1 MEFSVEFTAYR
12 KVRSAVHADVFISD
26 KEIRARL
33 DREIE
38 SSLQNATYDGAI
50 VTATISADL
59 TDAIQDTIENA
70 RTADRLSYEIRE
82 PDLDGDDDQWE
93 DVDIETVEPTL

>member
-1 MEFSVEFTAYR
+1 M
-12 KVRSAVHADVFISD
+12 
-26 KEIRARL
+26 
-33 DREIE
+33 
-38 SSLQNATYDGAI
+38 N
-50 VTATISADL
+50 
-59 TDAIQDTIENA
+59 DAIQDTIENA